1 MHGIQSFAVLNYHG
15 KDHVNMKVKQID
27 ESLQFKQVG
36 VTIIQWDVREGG
48 DQSFQS
54 NRVALLLFNEILER

>member
-1 MHGIQSFAVLNYHG
+1 
-15 KDHVNMKVKQID
+15 MKVKQID
-27 ESLQFKQVG
+27 ESLQFKQDV
-36 VTIIQWDVREGG
+36 VTIIQWDAREGG